1 MVMREEELSSVTMK
15 VAGQGIRSIPAV
27 RRMARVAVISPA
39 SYPQPERLTRGVD
52 ALGRMGFLPTVGRQ
66 ALAKAHHY
74 FAGTT
79 QARLDDLHGA
89 FLDPAVEAIFC
100 SRGGYG
106 CNYLLKGL
114 DLGLVREHPK
124 PLIAYSDMTCM
135 QTWLLD
141 QAGLVSFHGPMVAA
155 DFSAPDGVDEASLLA
170 ALRGDRWFVG
180 EASGLRTLIPGKA
193 TGTLYGGCITL
204 LAASLG
210 TPHAPRTEG
219 KLLFL
224 EDRDVKPYQ
233 LDRLL
238 RQMILAGKFEGVR
251 GIIFGEMLDCVAPG
265 QKPELLD
272 EVILRVLDWFQ
283 GPIAIGLRSGHVSR
297 RNVTLAFGIAAE
309 LHLGRAPVLSFLER
323 ANEK

>member
-1 MVMREEELSSVTMK
+1 MVKMS
-15 VAGQGIRSIPAV
+15 GQEVRNLTIPAV
-27 RRMARVAVISPA
+27 RRGSRLAVISPA
-39 SYPQPERLTRGVD
+39 SYPQQERLAGGVE
-52 ALGRMGFLPTVGRQ
+52 ALGRLGFIPLVGRH

-79 QARLDDLHGA
+79 QARLQDLHAA
-89 FLDPAVEAIFC
+89 FLDSATEAIFC

-106 CNYLLKGL
+106 CNYLLGGL

-124 PLIAYSDMTCM
+124 PLIAHSDMTCL

-141 QAGLVSFHGPMVAA
+141 QIGLVSFHGPMVAG
-155 DFSAPDGVDEASLLA
+155 DFSSPEGVDEPSLLA
-170 ALRGDRWFVG
+170 ALGGERWFVG
-180 EASGLRTLIPGKA
+180 EASGMRALKPGRA
-193 TGTLYGGCITL
+193 SGILYGGCLTL

-210 TPHAPRTEG
+210 TPYAPRTEG

-238 RQMILAGKFEGVR
+238 RQLVLAGKFEGVK
-251 GIIFGEMLDCVAPG
+251 GIIFGEMIDCVAPG
-265 QKPELLD
+265 QKPDLLD

-297 RNVTLAFGIAAE
+297 RNVTLAFGIEAE
-309 LHLGRAPVLSFLER
+309 LDLVRAPLLSFLER
-323 ANEK
+323 ATEK

>member
-1 MVMREEELSSVTMK
+1 MNL
-15 VAGQGIRSIPAV
+15 SIPAV
-27 RRMARVAVISPA
+27 RRGTKVTVLSPA
-39 SYPQPERLTRGVD
+39 SYPQPDKLAKGVD
-52 ALGRMGFLPTVGRQ
+52 ALSRLGFLPWVGHH
-66 ALAKAHHY
+66 ALSKAHHY

-79 QARLDDLHGA
+79 QARLEDLHAA
-89 FLDPAVEAIFC
+89 FLDPATAAIFC

-106 CNYLLKGL
+106 CNYLLEGL

-124 PLIAYSDMTCM
+124 PLLAHSDMTCM

-141 QAGLVSFHGPMVAA
+141 QLGLISFHGPMVAG
-155 DFSAPDGVDEASLLA
+155 DFSQPEGVDEASLLA
-170 ALRGDRWFVG
+170 ALGGDRWFVG
-180 EASGLRTLIPGKA
+180 ETSGLRSLRPGKA
-193 TGTLYGGCITL
+193 SGILYGGCLTL

-210 TPHAPRTEG
+210 TPYAPQTEG

-238 RQMILAGKFEGVR
+238 RQMVLAGKFEGVR

-265 QKPELLD
+265 QHPGLLD

-283 GPIAIGLRSGHVSR
+283 GPIATGLRSGHVSR
-297 RNVTLAFGIAAE
+297 RNVTLAFGIEAE
-309 LHLGRAPVLSFLER
+309 LHLERAPVLSFLER
-323 ANEK
+323 ATEK

>member
-1 MVMREEELSSVTMK
+1 MVKPE
-15 VAGQGIRSIPAV
+15 IRNLCIPAV
-27 RRMARVAVISPA
+27 RRSARVAVISPA

-52 ALGRMGFLPTVGRQ
+52 ALGRFGYVPTPGRQ

-79 QARLDDLHGA
+79 QARLDDLHAA
-89 FLDPAVEAIFC
+89 FLDPTIEAIFC

-155 DFSAPDGVDEASLLA
+155 DFSLPEGIDEPSLQA
-170 ALRGDRWFVG
+170 ALGGERWFVG
-180 EASGLRTLIPGKA
+180 GGAGLRTLKPGKA
-193 TGTLYGGCITL
+193 SGTLYGGCITL

-210 TPHAPRTEG
+210 TPYAPRTEG
-219 KLLFL
+219 KILFL

-238 RQMILAGKFEGVR
+238 RQMILAGKFEGVS
-251 GIIFGEMLDCVAPG
+251 GVVFGEMLDCVAPG

-272 EVILRVLDWFQ
+272 EVILRVFDWFP

-297 RNVTLAFGIAAE
+297 HNVTLAFGITAE
-309 LHLGRAPVLSFLER
+309 LHLERAPVLSFLER
-323 ANEK
+323 ATEK

>member
-1 MVMREEELSSVTMK
+1 MFRRNMVNLN
-15 VAGQGIRSIPAV
+15 IPAI
-27 RRMARVAVISPA
+27 RRGAKVTVLSPA
-39 SYPQPERLTRGVD
+39 SYPQPERLAAGVE
-52 ALGRMGFLPTVGRQ
+52 ALSRLGFLPWVGHH
-66 ALAKAHHY
+66 ALSKAHHY

-79 QARLDDLHGA
+79 QARLEDLHAA
-89 FLDPAVEAIFC
+89 FLDPAAGAIFC

-124 PLIAYSDMTCM
+124 PFLAHSDMTCL

-141 QAGLVSFHGPMVAA
+141 QLGLISFHGPMVAG
-155 DFSAPDGVDEASLLA
+155 DFSQPEGVDEASLLA
-170 ALRGDRWFVG
+170 ALAGERWFVG
-180 EASGLRTLIPGKA
+180 EAAGLRTLQPGKA
-193 TGTLYGGCITL
+193 SGILYGGCLTL

-210 TPHAPRTEG
+210 TPYAPQMEG

-238 RQMILAGKFEGVR
+238 RQLVLAGKFEGVK
-251 GIIFGEMLDCVAPG
+251 GIIFGEMLDCIAPG
-265 QKPELLD
+265 QKTGMLD

-297 RNVTLAFGIAAE
+297 RNVTLAFGIEAE
-309 LHLGRAPVLSFLER
+309 LHLVGTPVLSFLER
-323 ANEK
+323 ATEK